1 MNTIFIK
8 EVIDTAIRGKLL
20 KLNHNRISNDEYVIE
35 INISNKIINEIK
47 KDSAKFKSASK
58 KIFKVFDNIFNS
70 MLLSRFKNKLNKIL
84 LSYSNV
90 DLCILS
96 ITDLGRSMTDL
107 LNIMKLCNEKNI
119 RIFNFERNQFFDIK
133 MFLVFADEQQK
144 IISKQMEQSL

>member
-1 MNTIFIK
+1 MNN
-8 EVIDTAIRGKLL
+8 
-20 KLNHNRISNDEYVIE
+20 KLNNPIVYFFAKSNDIYFSKFEKVKYILE
-35 INISNKIINEIK
+35 KHQINNNVYYDIYKRNNLK
-47 KDSAKFKSASK
+47 
-58 KIFKVFDNIFNS
+58 
-70 MLLSRFKNKLNKIL
+70 FKNKLNKIL

>member
-1 MNTIFIK
+1 MDNN
-8 EVIDTAIRGKLL
+8 
-20 KLNHNRISNDEYVIE
+20 LNNPIIYFFAKSNDIYFYKFEKAKYFLDKYQISN
-35 INISNKIINEIK
+35 SNVYYDIYKRNNLK
-47 KDSAKFKSASK
+47 
-58 KIFKVFDNIFNS
+58 
-70 MLLSRFKNKLNKIL
+70 FKNKLNKIL

-96 ITDLGRSMTDL
+96 ITDLGRSMIDL

>member
-1 MNTIFIK
+1 MDNN
-8 EVIDTAIRGKLL
+8 
-20 KLNHNRISNDEYVIE
+20 LNNPIIYFFAKSNDIYFSKFEKAKYFLDKYQ
-35 INISNKIINEIK
+35 INNSNVYYDIYKRNNLK
-47 KDSAKFKSASK
+47 
-58 KIFKVFDNIFNS
+58 
-70 MLLSRFKNKLNKIL
+70 FKNKLNKIL

-133 MFLVFADEQQK
+133 MFLVFADEKQK